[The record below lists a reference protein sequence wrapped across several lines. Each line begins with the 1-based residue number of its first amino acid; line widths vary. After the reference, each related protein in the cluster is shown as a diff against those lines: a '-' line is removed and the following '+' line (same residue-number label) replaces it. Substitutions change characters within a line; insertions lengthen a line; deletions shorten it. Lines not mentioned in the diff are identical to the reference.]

1 MIFSDYCRELE
12 KPQKEFGGGE
22 GHEFES
28 SQNMIPFCE
37 SKEAPRPRGKG
48 LLFEAQDGSQIL
60 EARPRPV
67 FKVGPKD
74 FQFV

>member
-1 MIFSDYCRELE
+1 
-12 KPQKEFGGGE
+12 
-22 GHEFES
+22 
-28 SQNMIPFCE
+28 MIPFCE